1 MTTGILHQVLGLI
14 SPLYIVAGT
23 LAGYLVGIIPG
34 LGPAAGITLLLPLTY
49 YMSPTEALIFYA
61 SLYQSAEYSG
71 SITAIAVST
80 PGTPNAAATVLD
92 GFAMNREG
100 KIGKAF
106 AYSLWSAVFASLVG
120 TCGMVLLAEPMAR
133 LALYFGPSDYAALGI
148 FGLSS
153 VSILSSDYPLRGLL
167 SAVLGLMLSTIGLD
181 LISGV
186 QRFTLGIPSLFDGL
200 PLVALLTGLFAL
212 PEAIVLLTEKH
223 AGFRLDTA
231 RGNQAVWLRWREFVA
246 VFPTMLLGTIVGFV
260 MGLVPGLAGSIPP
273 WISYNLARLM
283 SRERDRFGKG
293 APAGL
298 VAPEATNAAVMHST
312 LLPAFSFGI
321 PGTPTSAV
329 ILGAMMLSGLTPGP
343 MLFSEHPEIPY
354 AVFVSLFFATG
365 FLWIVGLV
373 ATNLWVRVLMVP
385 SELLAIG
392 VIVFVVIGSYVA
404 RTNLFDPQ
412 LAVLAGI
419 VGYIMKKSHFSAPA
433 LVVGFILG
441 PIIETNVRRALLLSG
456 GTIYAIPGALTAS
469 LLILS
474 LAMLGFGIRQSL
486 RRNGR

>member
-1 MTTGILHQVLGLI
+1 MTAGILHQVLGLI

-231 RGNQAVWLRWREFVA
+231 RGSQAVWLRWREFAA
-246 VFPTMLLGTIVGFV
+246 VFPTMVLGTIVGFV

-385 SELLAIG
+385 PELLAIG

-486 RRNGR
+486 RRDGR

>member
-1 MTTGILHQVLGLI
+1 MSATLFHQVLGLI

-49 YMSPTEALIFYA
+49 YMSPAEALIFYA

-100 KIGKAF
+100 RIGKAF
-106 AYSLWSAVFASLVG
+106 AYSLWSAVFASLIG
-120 TCGMVLLAEPMAR
+120 TCGMVLLAQPMSR
-133 LALYFGPSDYAALGI
+133 LALMFGPSDYAALGL

-153 VSILSSDYPLRGLL
+153 VSMLSSEYPLRGLL
-167 SAVLGLMLSTIGLD
+167 SAVIGLMLSTVGLD
-181 LISGV
+181 LISGT
-186 QRFTLGIPSLFDGL
+186 QRFTFGIPSLFDGL

-212 PEAIVLLTEKH
+212 PEAIVLLTETQVNVN
-223 AGFRLDTA
+223 LDR
-231 RGNQAVWLRWREFVA
+231 RGNTLVWLRWREFTRVL
-246 VFPTMLLGTIVGFV
+246 PTMTMGTAVGFL
-260 MGLVPGLAGSIPP
+260 MGLVPGLAGSVPP
-273 WISYNLARLM
+273 WISYNIARLM
-283 SRERDRFGKG
+283 SRERERFGKG
-293 APAGL
+293 APEGL
-298 VAPEATNAAVMHST
+298 VAPEATNAAVMHAT

-343 MLFSEHPEIPY
+343 MLFAEHAEIPY
-354 AVFVSLFFATG
+354 AVFASLFLATV

-373 ATNLWVRVLMVP
+373 ATTMWVRILMVP
-385 SELLAIG
+385 QELLAIG
-392 VIVFVVIGSYVA
+392 VILFVVIGSYVA

-412 LAVLAGI
+412 LAIAAGI
-419 VGYIMKKSHFSAPA
+419 IGYVMKKGRFSAPA

-441 PIIETNVRRALLLSG
+441 PIIETNVRRALLLTG
-456 GTIYAIPGALTAS
+456 GHVTMPDALTS
-469 LLILS
+469 VLLALS
-474 LAMLGFGIRQSL
+474 LAVLAFGVREN
-486 RRNGR
+486 RRAEPRR

>member
-1 MTTGILHQVLGLI
+1 MSAEIFHQIIGLI
-14 SPLYIVAGT
+14 SPIYIVAGT
-23 LAGYLVGIIPG
+23 LAGYLVGTIPG

-106 AYSLWSAVFASLVG
+106 AYSLWSAVFASLIG
-120 TCGMVLLAEPMAR
+120 TCGMILLAEPMAR

-153 VSILSSDYPLRGLL
+153 VSMLSSDYPTRGLL
-167 SAVLGLMLSTIGLD
+167 SAVLGLMLSTVGLD

-186 QRFTLGIPSLFDGL
+186 QRFTFGIPSLFDGL

-212 PEAIVLLTEKH
+212 PEAIVLLTEEQTNFDLK
-223 AGFRLDTA
+223 
-231 RGNQAVWLRWREFVA
+231 NQGSTLVWLRWREFVA
-246 VFPTMLLGTIVGFV
+246 VFPTMTLGTVVGFV
-260 MGLVPGLAGSIPP
+260 MGLIPGLAGSVPP

-283 SRERDRFGKG
+283 SRERERFGKG
-293 APAGL
+293 APGGL

-343 MLFSEHPEIPY
+343 MLFAEHPEIPY
-354 AVFVSLFFATG
+354 AVFVSLFVATL
-365 FLWIVGLV
+365 FLWLVGLV
-373 ATNLWVRVLMVP
+373 ATNVWVRILMVP
-385 SELLAIG
+385 PELLAIG
-392 VIVFVVIGSYVA
+392 VILFVIIGSYVA

-412 LAVLAGI
+412 LAVAAGI
-419 VGYIMKKSHFSAPA
+419 FGYIMKKCHFSAPA

-441 PIIETNVRRALLLSG
+441 PIIETNVRRALLLANG
-456 GTIYAIPGALTAS
+456 AVAVPDALTIV
-469 LLILS
+469 LLLLS
-474 LAMLGFGIRQSL
+474 AAVLAFGIRQNL
-486 RRNGR
+486 RR